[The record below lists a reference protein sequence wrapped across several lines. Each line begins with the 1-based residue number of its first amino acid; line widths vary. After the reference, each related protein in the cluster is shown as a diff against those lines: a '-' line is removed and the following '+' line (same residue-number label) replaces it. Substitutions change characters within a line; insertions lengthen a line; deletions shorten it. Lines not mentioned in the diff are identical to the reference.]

1 MKKPQEVNQKFVL
14 GEIIKIREELERL
27 TKATDELYGSLM
39 YEEAKK
45 YVVKFKS
52 MTSGKLR
59 KKFMIGYYTSG
70 YILDALVE
78 NGIVEDSVV
87 GDKVVYFVKKNR

>member
-14 GEIIKIREELERL
+14 GEIIKIREELQRL

-45 YVVKFKS
+45 YVVKYKS
-52 MTSGKLR
+52 MTGEKLR
-59 KKFMIGYYTSG
+59 KKFLIGYYTSS
-70 YILDALVE
+70 YIFDALVE
-78 NGIVEDSVV
+78 NGIVEGSMV
-87 GDKVVYFVKKNR
+87 GDMVVYFVRKNM